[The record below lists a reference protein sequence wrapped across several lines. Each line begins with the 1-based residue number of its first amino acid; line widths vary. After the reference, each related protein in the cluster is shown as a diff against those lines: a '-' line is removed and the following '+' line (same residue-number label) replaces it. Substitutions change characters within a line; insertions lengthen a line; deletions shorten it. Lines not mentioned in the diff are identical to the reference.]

1 MNKKPLYILPNKV
14 IIMSIIAIIIFTI
27 VTKYPMVKGQKLAS
41 AFGLTPCPVIF
52 KLSLSESMLD
62 CVFKLVQEI
71 LTTYLIF
78 LPKLYNLTLIMREH
92 QTNPI

>member
-1 MNKKPLYILPNKV
+1 MAELGFHI
-14 IIMSIIAIIIFTI
+14 
-27 VTKYPMVKGQKLAS
+27 
-41 AFGLTPCPVIF
+41 GLTPYPVIF

-62 CVFKLVQEI
+62 CVFNLAQET

-78 LPKLYNLTLIMREH
+78 LPKLYNLTLIMREQ